1 MNRYLTA
8 AALAALL
15 SPGAARAQAAGY
27 FQQGVDYRIEA
38 RLDEPTSVLH
48 GRARLRYTNRGPRAL
63 DSIYVHQHLNAFR
76 PNSAWARREAQFG
89 ERRFQDLGPRDHAY
103 ERFTGVRVNG
113 RTVRPAYPIAP
124 DSTVAAIPLG
134 TRLAPGASVTVE
146 MDWDARLAT
155 VPRRQGRAGRH
166 YDWAQWYPRVAVYD
180 RGGWEAHPLLPQG
193 EFYGEYATYDV
204 TLDVPADQVIGATG
218 VAVEGNPGYAVTE
231 YEKGFYRPSAA
242 VQLALLAGAP
252 ETGRKRVRFHAE
264 NVHHFAWSSDPRYQA
279 EGVTRVVLSDAD
291 PAVRGLPSIRA
302 LFLPEDTSW
311 NGGKATH
318 RTYDALTW
326 LQGKLSPYPWP
337 QLTNLHRLEGGG
349 TEFPMMV
356 MNGSASEGLIVH
368 ETTHQWLHGILGNN
382 EWKEGWLD
390 EGFTSFMTNWYFEE
404 KNLREHNDTADVW
417 RGTMQTLE
425 RTEAAGQNQP
435 IGLPSEAFS
444 NMQVYGLMTYTK
456 PSAVLRMLRE
466 YLGTPVFERVVR
478 EYARRYRFKHVTG
491 DDLRLVA
498 EEVSGQQ
505 LGWFWD
511 EWIRR
516 ADRLDY
522 SIAGATTRQGADGR
536 WTTTVQVRRAGEA
549 WMPVELRVGDVTRRL
564 DSRERAQT
572 VTVATA
578 SRPTEAMLDPRWIL
592 IDYDRDNNRAGV
604 R

>member
-1 MNRYLTA
+1 MNRVGTALTA
-8 AALAALL
+8 AALLAPASVVAQNAA
-15 SPGAARAQAAGY
+15 S
-27 FQQGVDYRIEA
+27 FQQGVSYRIEA
-38 RLDEPTSVLH
+38 RLDEPANVVH
-48 GRARLRYTNRGPRAL
+48 GRARLRYTNRAPRAL
-63 DSIYVHQHLNAFR
+63 DTLYVHQHLNAFR
-76 PNSAWARREAQFG
+76 PNSAWARREASYG
-89 ERRFQDLGPRDHAY
+89 EMRFQSLGPADHAF
-103 ERFTGVRVNG
+103 ERFTAVRVNG
-113 RTVRPAYPIAP
+113 RTVRPVYPLSP

-134 TRLAPGASVTVE
+134 TRLAPGAQVTVD
-146 MDWDARLAT
+146 MDWDARPSTL
-155 VPRRQGRAGRH
+155 PRRQGRAGRH

-180 RGGWEAHPLLPQG
+180 RGGWQAHPLLPQG

-218 VAVEGNPGYAVTE
+218 VAVEGTPGYNVTD
-231 YEKGFYRPSAA
+231 YEKGFYRPSPA
-242 VQLALLAGAP
+242 VALGLLNGAP
-252 ETGRKRVRFHAE
+252 AAGRRRVRFHAE
-264 NVHHFAWSSDPRYQA
+264 NVHHFAWAADPRFRA
-279 EGVTRVVLSDAD
+279 EGVTRMVLSDAD
-291 PAVRGLPSIRA
+291 PTPRGLPAIHV
-302 LFLPEDTSW
+302 LFLPEDTTWS
-311 NGGKATH
+311 NNQAAR

-382 EWKEGWLD
+382 EWREGWLD

-404 KNLREHNDTADVW
+404 KNRAARNDTADVW
-417 RGTMQTLE
+417 RGTMETLE
-425 RTEAAGQNQP
+425 RVEAAGPTQP

-444 NMQVYGLMTYTK
+444 SPQVYGVMTYTK
-456 PSAVLRMLRE
+456 PSAVIRMLRE
-466 YLGTPVFERVVR
+466 YLGTPTFERVLR
-478 EYARRYRFKHVTG
+478 EYARRYQFKHVTG
-491 DDLRLVA
+491 EDFRHTA
-498 EEVSGQQ
+498 EQVSGQQ

-511 EWIRR
+511 QWIRR

-522 SIAGATTRQGADGR
+522 SIASATTRRTDDGR
-536 WTTTVQVRRAGEA
+536 WSTTVQVRREGEA

-578 SRPTEAMLDPRWIL
+578 SRPSEAMLDPRWIL
-592 IDYDRDNNRAGV
+592 IDYNRANNHADV